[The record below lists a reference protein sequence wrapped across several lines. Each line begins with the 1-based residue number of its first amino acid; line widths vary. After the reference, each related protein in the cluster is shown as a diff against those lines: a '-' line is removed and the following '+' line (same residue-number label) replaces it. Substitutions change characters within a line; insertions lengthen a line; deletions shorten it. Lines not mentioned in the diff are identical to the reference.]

1 MARRVVAHVGRESE
15 DTHDAIEVI
24 VSNLVT
30 RACGLRPAASEHIGL
45 RAWKRPAIVRVEVEA
60 ASSGLSQAPRDAR
73 WPDADIELIE
83 GLADRWGIERPTQAR
98 TIVWFEIDLAAV
110 QAT

>member
-1 MARRVVAHVGRESE
+1 M
-15 DTHDAIEVI
+15 HDAIELI

-45 RAWKRPAIVRVEVEA
+45 RAWKRPTIVRVEVEA
-60 ASSGLSQAPRDAR
+60 ASSGLSQSPRDGR

-83 GLADRWGIERPTQAR
+83 GLADRWGIERPAEAR
-98 TIVWFEIDLAAV
+98 TIVWFEIDHAAV
-110 QAT
+110 NAT